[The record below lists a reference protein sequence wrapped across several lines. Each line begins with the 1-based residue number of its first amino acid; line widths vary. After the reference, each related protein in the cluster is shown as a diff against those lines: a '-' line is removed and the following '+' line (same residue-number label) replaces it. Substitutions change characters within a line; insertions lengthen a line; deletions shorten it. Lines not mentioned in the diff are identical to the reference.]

1 MMIQSKISMPLRQEP
16 RAPLVVREKLA
27 RWGVETQTAPAR
39 RHQVHKRTRC
49 KETPRGRSGDGQ
61 DRRSPNV
68 LWMHIVSI
76 WHGCGSRSLYSGTEV
91 VHPSGESAAGAFNV
105 ACWLPLII
113 KPVKRQVVNVLA
125 YQACRSPNQRLS
137 MNIRKKYEFH
147 NDSVLQSVYTIR
159 SGNVCRRG

>member
-1 MMIQSKISMPLRQEP
+1 
-16 RAPLVVREKLA
+16 
-27 RWGVETQTAPAR
+27 
-39 RHQVHKRTRC
+39 
-49 KETPRGRSGDGQ
+49 
-61 DRRSPNV
+61 
-68 LWMHIVSI
+68 MHIVSI

-159 SGNVCRRG
+159 SGNVCRRGQELTPNEHGMRELMWISTSFLRRLPAHRQKKKVEQANHLREKPSTVGIPGRPVGEHQGADLT